1 MVRHGDQFT
10 DKLINH
16 LVQTETVFLTQ
27 VFTFHGIFEPDLGF
41 SRFPFRFIHFV
52 GECGFVFSASKSFGN
67 LPGDGTNLI
76 VQAGSLRFGKKFGER
91 LISIDAST
99 DSL

>member
-27 VFTFHGIFEPDLGF
+27 VFTFHGIFEPDLGLD
-41 SRFPFRFIHFV
+41 RFPFRDM
-52 GECGFVFSASKSFGN
+52 SFP
-67 LPGDGTNLI
+67 LQTLK
-76 VQAGSLRFGKKFGER
+76 A
-91 LISIDAST
+91 
-99 DSL
+99 